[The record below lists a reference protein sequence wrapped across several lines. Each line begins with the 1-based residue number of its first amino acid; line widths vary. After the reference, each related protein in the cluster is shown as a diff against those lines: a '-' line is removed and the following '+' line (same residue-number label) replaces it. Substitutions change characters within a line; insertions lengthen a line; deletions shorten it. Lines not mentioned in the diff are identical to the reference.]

1 MTIDE
6 FRLAVSEALVQKFGE
21 RLGKVTIVTD
31 SLHVRPRWVLF
42 AWIDGKA
49 PTISFPFACGSG
61 EDEENQFREFIK
73 RVLLTLSRR
82 PAAD

>member
-1 MTIDE
+1 MTLDE
-6 FRLAVSEALVQKFGE
+6 FRTEVSRALTHKFGE

-42 AWIDGKA
+42 AWIDGRA
-49 PTISFPFACGSG
+49 PTVSFPFACGSG
-61 EDEENQFREFIK
+61 ADEENQFQEFLK
-73 RVLLTLSRR
+73 RVLLTLSRK